1 MSRTLAI
8 FGIKLKKDVL
18 ASINKAEQKK
28 AAKFGRSANG
38 NSRISGTVKVAFD
51 NPQDPNTLILSMA
64 DYWYWLDKGRK
75 KGPVKKTADIAG
87 WIRRK
92 GTNPVAII
100 SKMEADRGYVRKK
113 PIAFAK
119 AVKQF
124 DFIVR
129 RSLRTEDTEPTHF
142 WSDVIN
148 DGRLVQLRK
157 DLATEFKKEIKII
170 ITNGSN

>member
-18 ASINKAEQKK
+18 ASITKAEQTK

-38 NSRISGTVKVAFD
+38 NSRISGTVKISFD

-75 KGPVKKTADIAG
+75 PGRVAEKADIAG
-87 WIRRK
+87 WIKRK
-92 GTNPVAII
+92 GLNPQVILKQIDAKAGI
-100 SKMEADRGYVRKK
+100 VRKK
-113 PIAFAK
+113 ERSFPE

-124 DFIVR
+124 DFIAR
-129 RSLRTEDTEPTHF
+129 RSIRKKGFQANHF
-142 WSDVIN
+142 YSDVIN

-157 DLATEFKKEIKII
+157 DLAIEFKKEINII
-170 ITNGSN
+170 ITDGNN